1 MKKLKYKIIKLIFN
15 VAVMQMYVL
24 FYTLLNLIYLKKILK
39 IARKTGSVNKGYNK
53 LRKLPPL
60 KNLLVSYY
68 FKMGS
73 SKTGHFLKTII

>member
-68 FKMGS
+68 F
-73 SKTGHFLKTII
+73 

>member
-1 MKKLKYKIIKLIFN
+1 
-15 VAVMQMYVL
+15 MQMYVL

-60 KNLLVSYY
+60 KKSTSIILLLKWVLVRL
-68 FKMGS
+68 
-73 SKTGHFLKTII
+73 GHFLKTII

>member
-1 MKKLKYKIIKLIFN
+1 
-15 VAVMQMYVL
+15 MYVL

-39 IARKTGSVNKGYNK
+39 IARKTGSVNK

-73 SKTGHFLKTII
+73 SKTWAILENN

>member
-1 MKKLKYKIIKLIFN
+1 MKKLKYKTIKLIFN

-60 KNLLVSYY
+60 KNLLVSCY
-68 FKMGS
+68 F
-73 SKTGHFLKTII
+73 

>member
-1 MKKLKYKIIKLIFN
+1 MKKLKYKTIKLIFN

-68 FKMGS
+68 F
-73 SKTGHFLKTII
+73 